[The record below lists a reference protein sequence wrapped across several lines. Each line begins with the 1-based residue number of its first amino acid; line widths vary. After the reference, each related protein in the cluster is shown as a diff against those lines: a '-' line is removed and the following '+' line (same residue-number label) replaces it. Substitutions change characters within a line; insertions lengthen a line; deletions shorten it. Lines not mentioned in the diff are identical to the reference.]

1 MVRVVQAMGMRRESS
16 KTEEEMER
24 SPEQEYLSV

>member
-1 MVRVVQAMGMRRESS
+1 MGMRRESS